1 MNFSALIKKSFG
13 IAWHNRVLWLFGA
26 LSGGVGTVGFPGG
39 GSGSFEVPN
48 LPQGDPSKSIPG
60 SETISQV
67 LGVSDQ
73 SIFSF
78 LSPQNLLL
86 IILGIVVLVLVLLV
100 IFIFVTNWA
109 SAALVFSILQRNVQR
124 PTFSAGAKAG
134 LKYWWKYYLLT
145 LIFGLF
151 ILAFVIMLAAPGV
164 LLFLAGLTPVA
175 IVYTVIAVVMFILA
189 MFVIAPIGSLIISL
203 AQRMLVH
210 KGTGVVESIRLS
222 GGLIKKYL
230 GESLLTYIVAIGL
243 NFAAGFAALVAILP
257 IGLIL
262 FVLFMIG
269 MGVGGVWLG
278 LIFVGIAAIPS
289 LLLLIAAGGFWNA
302 FQASYW
308 TLFYEHLAAK
318 EGW

>member
-1 MNFSALIKKSFG
+1 
-13 IAWHNRVLWLFGA
+13 VLWLFGA

-39 GSGSFEVPN
+39 GSGGSFEIPS
-48 LPQGDPSKSIPG
+48 PTQEDPSKSVPG
-60 SETISQV
+60 SETVSQV

-73 SIFSF
+73 SVSSF
-78 LSPQNLLL
+78 LTPEN
-86 IILGIVVLVLVLLV
+86 ILWIVIGIALLVLVLLIV
-100 IFIFVTNWA
+100 FIFVTNWA
-109 SAALVFSILQRNVQR
+109 SVALVFSILQRNVQR

-151 ILAFVIMLAAPGV
+151 VLAFILMLVLPGV
-164 LLFLAGLTPVA
+164 LLFLSGLIPIAIGYAVVAVVIFIVA
-175 IVYTVIAVVMFILA
+175 I
-189 MFVIAPIGSLIISL
+189 FVIAAAGSLIISL
-203 AQRMLVH
+203 AQRMLIH

-243 NFAAGFAALVAILP
+243 NFAAGFAGFIIFLPLIAVFGILLIAKLWLAVA
-257 IGLIL
+257 
-262 FVLFMIG
+262 V
-269 MGVGGVWLG
+269 
-278 LIFVGIAAIPS
+278 AAIPA
-289 LLLLIAAGGFWNA
+289 LIFLFAVSGFWNA
-302 FQASYW
+302 FQAAYW